1 VPAPGPRLQRRQVA
15 AYWCPDPLEP
25 APPGRLV
32 VACLG
37 RQFSVM
43 PSVLEFEVRRLRA
56 MSASDKVAALHALWQ
71 QAWALTA
78 AGVRG
83 RHPEW
88 SPPQV
93 DAEVRRVF
101 LRESS

>member
-1 VPAPGPRLQRRQVA
+1 
-15 AYWCPDPLEP
+15 
-25 APPGRLV
+25 
-32 VACLG
+32 
-37 RQFSVM
+37 M
-43 PSVLEFEVRRLRA
+43 PSVLELEVRRLRS
-56 MSASDKVAALHALWQ
+56 MSATDKVAALHALWH
-71 QAWALTA
+71 QAWSLTA

-88 SPPQV
+88 SPQQV